1 MRVYKIETNLTNK
14 ENNNL
19 LKNISDEDANILSS
33 LDIKLSV
40 DLLDESDKLTTIMVT
55 NILNLEKLKEFFNR
69 NSILTDIEDITDEFT
84 NIDELDQNDILQK
97 FGIEV

>member
-14 ENNNL
+14 ENINL
-19 LKNISDEDANILSS
+19 LKNISDEDSNILSG
-33 LDIKLSV
+33 LDINVSV
-40 DLLDESDKLTTIMVT
+40 DLLDEYDKLTTIMVT
-55 NILNLEKLKEFFNR
+55 NILSLEKLKNFFNR
-69 NSILTDIEDITDEFT
+69 NNILTEIEDITDEFT

>member
-33 LDIKLSV
+33 LDIKVSV

-69 NSILTDIEDITDEFT
+69 NNILTDIEDITDEFT

>member
-1 MRVYKIETNLTNK
+1 MRVYKIETNLTNN
-14 ENNNL
+14 ENSNL

-33 LDIKLSV
+33 LDIKVSV

-55 NILNLEKLKEFFNR
+55 NILNLEKLKEFFKR
-69 NSILTDIEDITDEFT
+69 NNISTEIEDITDEFT
-84 NIDELDQNDILQK
+84 NIDELNQNDILQK

>member
-33 LDIKLSV
+33 LDIKVSV

-69 NSILTDIEDITDEFT
+69 NNILTDIEDITDEFS